1 MTATTGA
8 TVSAGVVVFT
18 AYDSIF
24 DAVFGLPAA
33 SENAPVHT
41 DTVIVPL
48 DTDGVTVTVYQV
60 ALFTMNPLVV
70 PLVTD
75 TSAIV
80 RSAVDSD
87 AVIPT
92 EMAPVRVPLAVEERV
107 APGGVTSSTPA
118 SVIPEATT

>member
-1 MTATTGA
+1 M
-8 TVSAGVVVFT
+8 SEGVVLLT
-18 AYDSIF
+18 AYESIF
-24 DAVFGLPAA
+24 DAVFGLPAV
-33 SENAPVHT
+33 SVNTPVHT
-41 DTVIVPL
+41 DIVIVPVE
-48 DTDGVTVTVYQV
+48 TDGVTVTVYQV
-60 ALFTMNPLVV
+60 ALFTMNPLFV

-75 TSAIV
+75 MSEIV

>member
-18 AYDSIF
+18 AYESIF
-24 DAVFGLPAA
+24 EAVFGLPAA
-33 SENAPVHT
+33 SENTPVHT
-41 DTVIVPL
+41 DIVIVPV

-60 ALFTMNPLVV
+60 ALFTMNPLFV

-75 TSAIV
+75 MSAIV

-87 AVIPT
+87 VAIST
-92 EMAPVRVPLAVEERV
+92 EMAPVRVPLAVEERAAV
-107 APGGVTSSTPA
+107 GTIVSSIPE